1 VANVAKHYSKEEW
14 EGNYSENSWVHF
26 LKHWYSIGIND
37 FLEGESEFVLF
48 DVSGRLDSVIL
59 KPLKVSRGE
68 LSQLELNLLLL
79 GGGTPEVADV
89 SSFSLS
95 HKIHRLIDR
104 FLFRNKPLV
113 NL

>member
-1 VANVAKHYSKEEW
+1 MANVAKHYSKEEW
-14 EGNYSENSWVHF
+14 EGNYREHSWIHL
-26 LKHWYSIGIND
+26 LKHWDSICIND

-48 DVSGRLDSVIL
+48 DVGGRLDRVIL
-59 KPLKVSRGE
+59 KPLEVSRGE

-89 SSFSLS
+89 SGFSLS
-95 HKIHRLIDR
+95 HKIHGLIDR
-104 FLFRNKPLV
+104 FLFRYKPLV